1 MQDDLSNV
9 KRKNE
14 EELFFSYFL
23 ASHFFLLDIYV
34 IIANSYLL
42 LCAN

>member
-23 ASHFFLLDIYV
+23 AYFFLLDIYV